1 MFMPDWFMDLL
12 GLKEKWTEDQK
23 IDLNGT
29 AFVLHGGIPRSAA
42 LVSNAQQQTSDVFGF
57 KWHQRDSFESEA
69 ARSMMR
75 EWANERYGPIDNWL
89 DQVEHPVI
97 LDAGCGA
104 GYTAQE
110 YLGPVLDKVRYIGTD
125 ISSAVNVAK
134 ERLGR
139 LATNVAFMQCDI
151 TKLPF
156 KKGKVDVVFSEGV
169 LHHTDSTENAIKSLV
184 PLLREGG
191 LFMFYV
197 YKKKGPI
204 REFTDD
210 YIRELMQKMPPHVGW
225 EKMMPLSKLG
235 KILGDLNIEIDIEE
249 PIDLLEIPAGKTNI
263 QRLFYWNVF
272 KAFYRP
278 EYSLEEMN
286 HINFDWYAPRNAFRQ
301 TSEEVEKWCEE
312 AGLSILHEKVED
324 AGITIVAR
332 REG

>member
-1 MFMPDWFMDLL
+1 MVTPEWFMDFL
-12 GLKEKWTEDQK
+12 GLKEYWAENQEV
-23 IDLNGT
+23 DLNGSS
-29 AFVLHGGIPRSAA
+29 FVMHDGIPRSAG

-75 EWANERYGPIDNWL
+75 KWANERYGDIENWISRSS
-89 DQVEHPVI
+89 VPVI

-110 YLGPVLDKVRYIGTD
+110 YLGPVLNRARYIGAD
-125 ISSAVNVAK
+125 ISSAVNVAR
-134 ERLGR
+134 ERLGK
-139 LATNVAFMQCDI
+139 VARDAAFIQSDI

-156 KKGKVDVVFSEGV
+156 KKGEIDCIFSEGV
-169 LHHTDSTENAIKSLV
+169 LHHTDSTENAIKSLA

-197 YKKKGPI
+197 YKQKGPV

-210 YIRELMQKMPPHVGW
+210 YIRELMQELSPKEGWDKM
-225 EKMMPLSKLG
+225 LSLTRLG
-235 KILGDLNIEIDIEE
+235 KVLGDLNIEIDIAE
-249 PIDLLEIPAGKTNI
+249 PVDLLEIPAGKINI
-263 QRLFYWNVF
+263 QRLFYWHVF

-286 HINFDWYAPRNAFRQ
+286 HINFDWYAPKNAFRQ
-301 TSEEVEKWCEE
+301 TPDQVSEWCQEAGLKVEHQRVEE
-312 AGLSILHEKVED
+312 AG
-324 AGITIVAR
+324 ITVVSR
-332 REG
+332 RVG

>member
-1 MFMPDWFMDLL
+1 MLTPEWFMDLL
-12 GLKEKWTEDQK
+12 GVQEDWSEGQQGE
-23 IDLNGT
+23 LAG
-29 AFVLHGGIPRSAA
+29 ASFVMHHGIPRSSA

-75 EWANERYGPIDNWL
+75 DWANERYGPVASWL
-89 DQVEHPVI
+89 EQFEHPVV

-110 YLGPVLDKVRYIGTD
+110 YWGPVLQKIRYVGAD
-125 ISSAVNVAK
+125 ISSAIDVAK
-134 ERLGR
+134 ERVGE
-139 LATNVAFMQCDI
+139 VARDAAFIQCDI

-156 KKGKVDVVFSEGV
+156 EKGKVDVVFSEGV
-169 LHHTDSTENAIKSLV
+169 LHHTDSTENAIKSLASF
-184 PLLREGG
+184 LREGG

-210 YIRELMQKMPPHVGW
+210 YIRELMQEMPPHVGW

-235 KILGDLNIEIDIEE
+235 KILGELNIEIDIED
-249 PIDLLEIPAGKTNI
+249 PIELLQIPAGKVNI
-263 QRLFYWNVF
+263 QRLFYWHVF

-301 TSEEVEKWCEE
+301 TPDEVQKWCAE
-312 AGLSILHEKVED
+312 AGLTILRQKVED